1 VKIAAFAQISL
12 LCATAALLSAAPA
25 WAQAPAGT
33 VHGMVVDAEG
43 ARPLQDASVSLAARA
58 PTPPPRTT
66 RTDAEGRY
74 RFDGVADGVYL
85 LRVRRLGYR
94 ADSLEVVLRAG
105 GAPQVSVGLAVAPLV
120 LEPLTATAGRGA
132 STNPFGERGGGTPVG
147 GARVAVERERQRSHL
162 APDVRAVT
170 AAEVEEG
177 VTLAEADLLRALQR
191 LPGVSARD
199 DYSAEVWTRG
209 APWDHTRVYWDG
221 MPLYNPVHSM
231 GVFSGVNT
239 DAVGSALFHPGAQP
253 VSTPG
258 GAAATLELR
267 SRGGGTRERAAAS
280 AELSLASLRAAAD
293 GVAGPLSWML
303 AARRSYS
310 RWLLS
315 AVEDRARPQ
324 DVWATDRFDDVASR
338 VELRLGGSSIEASLL
353 RQRDVVREGPDT
365 DWVGGTP
372 PRWESLA
379 ARATLR
385 SRLAGVPAE
394 LTAGTSLFGA
404 DVRSSAADTIPAGV
418 FFSWPTLYSA
428 RSRVRYTVLEGR
440 MGPPGQM
447 APWSAGAAITRHAVG
462 YDGPPTFPRN
472 LRLPPD
478 PVSREGALA
487 YASFW
492 SEARWV
498 PGPRLAVEGGVR
510 LDAGSRVAGG
520 DALRWAPRVAARFQ
534 AMPRASISAA
544 ARRSWQ
550 YVQSGP
556 ELGAH
561 ALTQHSWLVA
571 GAGIP
576 ALRSDVFTLGGEAWA
591 GRAWLASV
599 ALYER
604 RSAGVAAID
613 PRPGEVVGRPDFVA
627 ATMEAEGVELSVRRL
642 EGRWTASAAYAW
654 GASTTRAAGLKYASG
669 ADLRHSLDLS
679 ARAALGRGFHAGGA
693 LSASTGGAFNRFFA
707 GIATCGN
714 QLSCEWAELPRA
726 GAPGAVRSPPYA
738 SLDLALDWT
747 RAFGPV
753 RVTAYGRVS
762 NVLGRENPAR
772 YNHSVPYPRCGYG
785 RPVEG
790 EPGCTDDVW
799 SRGLPRLPV
808 AGMRVTL

>member
-1 VKIAAFAQISL
+1 
-12 LCATAALLSAAPA
+12 
-25 WAQAPAGT
+25 
-33 VHGMVVDAEG
+33 
-43 ARPLQDASVSLAARA
+43 
-58 PTPPPRTT
+58 
-66 RTDAEGRY
+66 
-74 RFDGVADGVYL
+74 
-85 LRVRRLGYR
+85 
-94 ADSLEVVLRAG
+94 
-105 GAPQVSVGLAVAPLV
+105 VGLAVAPLV
-120 LEPLTATAGRGA
+120 LEPITATAGPGA
-132 STNPFGERGGGTPVG
+132 STNPFGERDGREPAL
-147 GARVAVERERQRSHL
+147 GARVAVEHERQRRHL

-170 AAEVEEG
+170 AADVEEG

-191 LPGVSARD
+191 LPGISARD

-258 GAAATLELR
+258 GAAATLDLR
-267 SRGGGTRERAAAS
+267 SRSGAAQGRAAAS
-280 AELSLASLRAAAD
+280 AELSLASVRAATSGA
-293 GVAGPLSWML
+293 AAPLSWML

-338 VELRLGGSSIEASLL
+338 VDLRLGGSVLEASLL

-365 DWVGGTP
+365 DWVGGVP
-372 PRWESLA
+372 PRWASLA

-385 SRLAGVPAE
+385 SRLAGAPAE
-394 LTAGTSLFGA
+394 LTAGTSRFGA
-404 DVRSSAADTIPAGV
+404 DVRSSAADTIPAGA
-418 FFSWPTLYSA
+418 FFSWPTLFSA
-428 RSRVRYTVLEGR
+428 RSRVRYSVLEGR
-440 MGPPGQM
+440 VGPSGG
-447 APWSAGAAITRHAVG
+447 AVPWSAGAAITRHAVG

-472 LRLPPD
+472 LRLPPA
-478 PVSREGALA
+478 VVGREDALA

-498 PGPRLAVEGGVR
+498 PQPRLAIEGGVR
-510 LDAGSRVAGG
+510 LDGGSRVAGG
-520 DALRWAPRVAARFQ
+520 DALRWAPRVAARLQ
-534 AMPRASISAA
+534 ATPRASVSMA

-550 YVQSGP
+550 YIQSGP

-561 ALTQHSWLVA
+561 SLTQHSWLVA
-571 GAGIP
+571 GGEIP

-591 GRAWLASV
+591 GRAWLASIAV
-599 ALYER
+599 YER
-604 RSAGVAAID
+604 RSAGVAVID
-613 PRPGEVVGRPDFVA
+613 PRPGAVVGRPDFVEG
-627 ATMEAEGVELSVRRL
+627 TMDAEGVELSVRRL

-654 GASTTRAAGLKYASG
+654 GTSTTRAAGLKYASG

-679 ARAALGRGFHAGGA
+679 VRTALGRGFHAGGA

-738 SLDLALDWT
+738 SLDVALDWM

-753 RVTAYGRVS
+753 RVTAYARVS

-772 YNHSVPYPRCGYG
+772 YNHSVAYPRCGFG
-785 RPVEG
+785 APVEG